1 MPEREFTA
9 RLGTVVQGRYKLTQF
24 LGRGGMGAVF
34 LCEDLRLAGKRWA
47 LKEMLASDAEVLEL
61 VQESFRREAAIL
73 SRLRHRNLPMIVD
86 YFIEDN
92 RQYLVMEYLD
102 GETLAK
108 AIQREGPANEVQAL
122 RWGLELA
129 QVLDYL
135 HRQEKPIIFR
145 DLKPDNII
153 LTDDRHIKLIDFGLA
168 RQFDPVK
175 RRDTQC
181 SGSVGYA
188 PPEQW
193 EDSTQTDERS
203 DVYSLGAVLFYI
215 LTARPPS
222 PVYGSQRLRPYR
234 PKIDQGAEAIVLRC
248 LQPTPSERYDSS
260 GELIRDL
267 LLWLSRQKVV
277 ESAPVAPA
285 SSTPEAL
292 ATTSKP
298 HRSSLPPE
306 RLLVPEAISPSER
319 LSLIGEYLPSSLGQL
334 LKVATLCY
342 LLSGGISLYALN
354 RPLVDMRVSDPLT
367 EMLQENADKKQQ
379 ARQSIV
385 NGQYSDAVSI
395 LDALVTRSPKDAESQ
410 ILKNNAY
417 ALLQK
422 RPIYKI
428 PVVTSMTGKEREGFQ
443 LLYGLA
449 LAQTEIN
456 QVGLAGHS
464 IYIDIFDCQSLQ
476 DKALNIATT
485 MVKNSDY
492 AIAIGP
498 FSSQQTIAVA
508 PVFEDAGLPI
518 LAPNASDPRV
528 WTMGKNILTAADSDT
543 NRVTL
548 LAKHFSQLGLK
559 QGVVIHNEESI
570 VSRSMANEFIEA
582 FSASGGQI
590 LQSLAYTE
598 GGSVNQ
604 DGTQQFVR
612 PEEIERVLKKVRE
625 LPTEFVFLAE
635 FRSDLVPPIC
645 QAIRR
650 MGLKFPIACQSAVS
664 PDSAL
669 LRANPPLDGLLSSTY
684 FDPDSAQPEVIEFSK
699 KMANQFDNL
708 KPSHREALAYDS
720 LKLVAKS
727 IETVGFDRAKLRKY
741 LHEVGN
747 SRAKEHGVSGDFSPS
762 KRLDLRQPY
771 LAEVKGG
778 KFVVTRGPAL
788 TVSKESSPTN
798 SPTP

>member
-108 AIQREGPANEVQAL
+108 AIQREGPANELQAM

-153 LTDDRHIKLIDFGLA
+153 LTEDRHIKLIDFGLA

-267 LLWLSRQKVV
+267 LLWLSRQKAV
-277 ESAPVAPA
+277 ETSATISTTDVIESKQPA
-285 SSTPEAL
+285 
-292 ATTSKP
+292 KP
-298 HRSSLPPE
+298 HRSALAPE
-306 RLLVPEAISPSER
+306 NLSPAPELNTSSER
-319 LSLIGEYLPSSLGQL
+319 MALIADYLPTSMPRF

-342 LLSGGISLYALN
+342 LLSGTLSLYALN
-354 RPLVDMRVSDPLT
+354 RPLVDLHVKDPVGQ
-367 EMLQENADKKQQ
+367 MLRQNSDKKQQ
-379 ARQSIV
+379 ARQAIT

-395 LDALVTRSPKDAESQ
+395 LDGIVTRTPRDAESQ

-417 ALLQK
+417 ALLQS
-422 RPIYKI
+422 RPIYRV
-428 PVVTSMTGKEREGFQ
+428 PVLTSMTGKEKEGFQ
-443 LLYGLA
+443 MLFGLA

-456 QVGLAGHS
+456 QVGLSGHS
-464 IYIDIFDCQSLQ
+464 IYLDLYDCQSLQ
-476 DKALNIATT
+476 DKALDIASS
-485 MVKNSDY
+485 MVKNREY
-492 AIAIGP
+492 AVAIGP

-518 LAPNASDPRV
+518 LAPYASDPRV
-528 WTMGKNILTAADSDT
+528 WTMGNNILTASDSDT

-548 LAKHFSQLGLK
+548 IAKHFAELGLK

-590 LQSLAYTE
+590 LQSLTYTE
-598 GGSVNQ
+598 NNPAAAS
-604 DGTQQFVR
+604 DGVQQQFVKQ
-612 PEEIERVLKKVRE
+612 EEIERVLKKIRE
-625 LPTEFVFLAE
+625 IPAEFVFLAE
-635 FRSDLVPPIC
+635 FRADIVPPIC
-645 QAIRR
+645 QAIRK
-650 MGLKFPIACQSAVS
+650 MGLNMPIACQAVVS
-664 PDSAL
+664 PDSPL
-669 LRANPPLDGLLSSTY
+669 LHGNPPMNGLLSSTY
-684 FDPDSAQPEVIEFSK
+684 FDPDSAQPDVLEFSQ
-699 KMANQFDNL
+699 KMASQFDKL

-720 LKLVAKS
+720 LKLVAAAVQA
-727 IETVGFDRAKLRKY
+727 VGFDRTKIRRY
-741 LHEVGN
+741 LHEVGA
-747 SRAKEHGVSGDFSPS
+747 SRAKFHGVSGDFSPS
-762 KRLDLRQPY
+762 KRLDMRVPY
-771 LAEVKGG
+771 LAEVKGNS
-778 KFVVTRGPAL
+778 FLLTRGSSLTAAKRSPQAPA
-788 TVSKESSPTN
+788 P
-798 SPTP
+798 